1 MNRYGKIAQRHWAR
15 WLPRQ
20 YAAIS
25 DPESFFTTLGEEVAR
40 QIDDLTDELVGEIK
54 QSDSYLAHVG
64 RLFAARAIAEELIVP
79 QRVLPDPELVAD
91 DQDNVLSES
100 GKRPVVVD
108 RDHTFWAEVNAEQQE
123 RIHGPATG
131 LATARVRNVDAPQA
145 TYSARCPGPC
155 RSSGQRGACLMLWR
169 GRRRTAPAG
178 RVRLSLVRIRLSRF
192 LRRT

>member
-79 QRVLPDPELVAD
+79 QRVLPDAELAADD
-91 DQDNVLSES
+91 DQD
-100 GKRPVVVD
+100 
-108 RDHTFWAEVNAEQQE
+108 E
-123 RIHGPATG
+123 RAVRSAGNGRWSWTATIRLG
-131 LATARVRNVDAPQA
+131 
-145 TYSARCPGPC
+145 G
-155 RSSGQRGACLMLWR
+155 GE
-169 GRRRTAPAG
+169 RRTARARRPT
-178 RVRLSLVRIRLSRF
+178 LSLASRTAAAY
-192 LRRT
+192 RRPRRP